1 VTENIL
7 CQQGKVGYD
16 ERCKLLKQKGCVL
29 WFTGLSGAG
38 KSSLSAELEYRLIK
52 LNKLSYRLDGDD
64 MRHGLNNDLGFS
76 KEDRDENIRR
86 IIEVASLFRQTGVIT
101 LASFISP
108 YKAMRQL
115 ARQKIGEPY
124 FIEIY
129 VKAQLDTCIKRDP
142 KGLYKKA
149 LEGNIK
155 DFTGISAPYEQPLE
169 PNIIIDTDVLSL
181 EQSVEKILG
190 YLEEHHFLDSEIV

>member
-1 VTENIL
+1 MADNIF

-16 ERCKLLKQKGCVL
+16 ERCKLLKQMGCVL
-29 WFTGLSGAG
+29 WFTGLSGSG
-38 KSSLSAELEYRLIK
+38 KSTIATQLEYRLI
-52 LNKLSYRLDGDD
+52 NMDKLSYRLDGDD
-64 MRHGLNNDLGFS
+64 MRHGLNNDLGFA
-76 KEDRDENIRR
+76 KQDRDENIRR

-108 YKAMRQL
+108 YRAMRQL

-129 VKAQLDTCIKRDP
+129 VKAELDTCIKRDP

-155 DFTGISAPYEQPLE
+155 DFTGISAPYEQPLN
-169 PNIIIDTDVLSL
+169 PDIIIDTEVLSL
-181 EQSVEKILG
+181 EQSVDKIID
-190 YLEEHHFLDSEIV
+190 YLSEHHFLDLGTL